1 MDHVSCFRAQSEKW
15 ILCSHSS
22 FQALLFVYT
31 NFSRFFSHL
40 DNGKKEIVV
49 SQASWGCV
57 CVVRALKSDQGDLI
71 GSGCKNQPPTRM
83 TERGE
88 EDLGREGF

>member
-1 MDHVSCFRAQSEKW
+1 M
-15 ILCSHSS
+15 
-22 FQALLFVYT
+22 
-31 NFSRFFSHL
+31 
-40 DNGKKEIVV
+40 GKKKLWSVRRLGV
-49 SQASWGCV
+49 V

-88 EDLGREGF
+88 EDLGKEGF